1 MTGAA
6 PETDEARALQLR
18 RLELDNDDLRA
29 ENARLKGSI
38 AQRQEEIL
46 VLGERLGQLQARL
59 DTVHRM
65 AAWGR
70 LRRLNPLRALMRR
83 MG

>member
-1 MTGAA
+1 MSAN
-6 PETDEARALQLR
+6 PLDEATALRIR

-38 AQRQEEIL
+38 LQKQDEIIA
-46 VLGERLGQLQARL
+46 LGERLGQLKARL
-59 DTVHRM
+59 DKVHRM
-65 AAWGR
+65 AAWSR
-70 LRRLNPLRALMRR
+70 LRKLNPMRAILRR